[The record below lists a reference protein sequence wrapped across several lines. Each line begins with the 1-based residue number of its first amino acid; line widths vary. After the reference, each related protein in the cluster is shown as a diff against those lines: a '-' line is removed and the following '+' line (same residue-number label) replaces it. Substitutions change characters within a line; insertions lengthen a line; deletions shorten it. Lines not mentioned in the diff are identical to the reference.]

1 MKRTAYRLWVLM
13 IVVLGIRYANA
24 QTLTLP
30 VERRMLFNNW
40 TGRELLDDKRQDYY
54 LPYWT
59 HEGPEP
65 LGREGDARKALL
77 NGTNHVYSVA

>member
-24 QTLTLP
+24 QTSTLP

-40 TGRELLDDKRQDYY
+40 TGRSLLDDKRQDYY

-65 LGREGDARKALL
+65 PGRSGDARKAL
-77 NGTNHVYSVA
+77 